1 MSSNTIV
8 LDQKLREYLLNTS
21 LKEPKVLINL
31 REETSRLDEFQ
42 MQISPEQGSFLS
54 FLIGLINAKLTLDIG
69 VFTGYSALVVALE
82 LPQDGYVTAC
92 DTSEEWTDIAQKYW
106 RMAKVEDKINLHIA
120 PAMETLDKLLADGY
134 QEKYDFSFI
143 DADKINYQH
152 YFERSL
158 SLVRKGG
165 LIAIDNVLWGGR
177 VLDKH
182 DTEPATRAIR
192 KFNKKLY
199 QDQRVSIS
207 MIPIGDGLTLAR
219 KL

>member
-21 LKEPKVLINL
+21 LKEPKVLNIL

-54 FLIGLINAKLTLDIG
+54 FLIGLINAKITLDIG

-106 RMAKVEDKINLHIA
+106 KMAKVEDKINLHIA